1 MEVLQTIEQLGAVR
15 LLKASYIAYPVVNA
29 LHIASIG
36 ALLTCVILLDLR
48 ILGAFRSLP
57 RAAFVDLF
65 RRLALA
71 AFLAAA
77 LTGLMLFSVRASDYA
92 AMPVFLLKLS
102 LIAAA
107 MINFLVFSALHRE
120 GDDGTSA
127 GPALRVPIIASLL
140 LWPAI
145 LLCGRFIGFL

>member
-1 MEVLQTIEQLGAVR
+1 MEVLQTIEQFGAVR
-15 LLKASYIAYPVVNA
+15 LLKASFLAYPVVNA

-36 ALLTCVILLDLR
+36 ALLTCVVLLDLR
-48 ILGAFRSLP
+48 LLGAFRSLP
-57 RAAFVDLF
+57 RAAFMGLF

-71 AFLAAA
+71 AFIAAA
-77 LTGLMLFSVRASDYA
+77 LTGLALFSVRASEYA
-92 AMPVFLLKLS
+92 ATPVFLLKLG

-107 MINFLVFSALHRE
+107 MINFAVFSALCRQ
-120 GDDGTSA
+120 GDDGPAA
-127 GPALRVPIIASLL
+127 GPVLRVSALASML